1 MFTAT
6 ASDFSDFSAA
16 ASATDLKDSAEE
28 VLCRVIHAVGAIPN
42 SEIGPALMR
51 AHFAFLTLEG
61 RAKNN
66 ERGAKLR
73 KDKDG
78 ASDAAKFA
86 KVCRRMAAVSLVAH
100 DEAVGAG
107 KWFPGAARK
116 RTLARIEA
124 ENFAAQI
131 TNPICASVAA
141 LRESVESAARVG
153 ADAALRAEQAAHR
166 AEKHATAAQGVKS
179 AA

>member
-28 VLCRVIHAVGAIPN
+28 VLCRVLNAVGAVPN

-61 RAKNN
+61 RSKN
-66 ERGAKLR
+66 EQRGAKLR
-73 KDKDG
+73 KDTSG
-78 ASDAAKFA
+78 AEASAKFA

-116 RTLARIEA
+116 RTLARLEA

-131 TNPICASVAA
+131 TNPICASLDA
-141 LRESVESAARVG
+141 LLKSVESATRIG
-153 ADAALRAEQAAHR
+153 ADAALRAEQAAER
-166 AEKHATAAQGVKS
+166 AEKHATAKGVKS

>member
-28 VLCRVIHAVGAIPN
+28 VLCRVLFAVGAVPN

-61 RAKNN
+61 RSKN
-66 ERGAKLR
+66 EQRGAKLR
-73 KDKDG
+73 KDK
-78 ASDAAKFA
+78 AAAKQASTFA
-86 KVCRRMAAVSLVAH
+86 KVCQRMANVAIIGH

-141 LRESVESAARVG
+141 LRESVESAARIG
-153 ADAALRAEQAAHR
+153 ADAALRAEQAAER
-166 AEKHATAAQGVKS
+166 AEKHATAKGVKS